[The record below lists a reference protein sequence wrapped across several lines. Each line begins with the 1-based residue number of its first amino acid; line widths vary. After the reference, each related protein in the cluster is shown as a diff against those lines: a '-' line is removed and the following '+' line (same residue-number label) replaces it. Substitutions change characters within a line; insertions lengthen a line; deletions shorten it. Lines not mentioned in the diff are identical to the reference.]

1 MGYNDFEVCLV
12 KLVVTPKIFYNCEEI
27 MNKKE
32 FAEALSNSER
42 RVSDRKKLIVDVHFS
57 GGDATGI
64 ANSRDIGIGGLYM
77 TTNARLDIG
86 TPIFM
91 QMSVSE
97 KVLALNGVVVYSD
110 PGYGV
115 GVRFQD
121 LSESDEGFLK
131 QELNLQ

>member
-1 MGYNDFEVCLV
+1 
-12 KLVVTPKIFYNCEEI
+12 

-42 RVSDRKKLIVDVHFS
+42 RGSDRKKLIVDVHFN

-77 TTNARLDIG
+77 TTNAKLDIG

-91 QMSVSE
+91 QMSVGE
-97 KVLALNGVVVYSD
+97 NELAFNGVVVYSD
-110 PGYGV
+110 PGHGV

-121 LSESDEGFLK
+121 LSEQDEVFLRE
-131 QELNLQ
+131 ELNLP